1 MVEKVITT
9 SAIDCPDNCGI
20 IATVKDGRLIKLEGN
35 PEHGY
40 TKGFLCKKGY
50 QYINRIYNNKRVL
63 FPQKRVKNGWKRIS
77 WDEALDTIAEK
88 IRFFQDTL
96 GNGSIMHFQGAS
108 SWGATKQL
116 VNRFFNLLGG
126 VTTIKGSLCSGSV
139 RAAQAA
145 DMGVRLGNDPESLLN
160 SKVSGAEILLKRVS
174 I

>member
-1 MVEKVITT
+1 MIKRVITT

-50 QYINRIYNNKRVL
+50 QYINRVYNNKRVL

-96 GNGSIMHFQGAS
+96 GNGSIIRTS
-108 SWGATKQL
+108 
-116 VNRFFNLLGG
+116 
-126 VTTIKGSLCSGSV
+126 
-139 RAAQAA
+139 
-145 DMGVRLGNDPESLLN
+145 
-160 SKVSGAEILLKRVS
+160 
-174 I
+174 